1 MEAMSEFLVD
11 AVRGPKGQRRWPDEL
26 KARIVA
32 ETLVDGATVKGV
44 AERYEMV
51 PSHLSDWRRMA
62 REGKLVLPNLEGVS
76 FVPVAIEEPELSVPD
91 LTEFEAQVEIGVI
104 DVLKGCV
111 TVRLAADTSA
121 ARIAE
126 IAAAL

>member
-1 MEAMSEFLVD
+1 MEAMNEFLVD
-11 AVRGPKGQRRWPDEL
+11 AAGGPRGQRRWPDEL

-44 AERYEMV
+44 AKRYDMV

-62 REGKLVLPNLEGVS
+62 REGKLVLPNLDGVS
-76 FVPVAIEEPELSVPD
+76 FVPVALEEPAVTLPD
-91 LTEFEAQVEIGVI
+91 KAEVDIGVI
-104 DVLKGCV
+104 DVLKGDV
-111 TVRLAADTSA
+111 TIRLAADTPA
-121 ARIAE
+121 VRIAE